1 MHHEVVVLKTDGSLL
16 AKLSQVC
23 FFSYDS
29 GGITASYVLSIGSQ
43 HHRLVTSCC
52 NYVLYNK
59 VFFVTPYANI
69 IVLNYKTELC
79 VVVLVHLHHCKIY
92 SSSDVLILFR

>member
-1 MHHEVVVLKTDGSLL
+1 M
-16 AKLSQVC
+16 
-23 FFSYDS
+23 
-29 GGITASYVLSIGSQ
+29 
-43 HHRLVTSCC
+43 
-52 NYVLYNK
+52 
-59 VFFVTPYANI
+59 TPYNNI